1 MRRARRQI
9 VSVVVLGLA
18 MVAIAYAQAQPEP
31 PRTAEKTMTIVG
43 CLVRG
48 PSAGADEFFVRTP
61 AIAVP
66 AGTPITVG
74 GSGSSTSGRAT
85 TSAGAPAATTAYR
98 ITGLTGEELKPH
110 LGHRIELQGQ
120 LSQNTPPTSK
130 TTTTQDPKTGRVT
143 TTVKEDWTIAG
154 VLHATAMKM
163 VDGSCQ

>member
-9 VSVVVLGLA
+9 VSVVVMGLA
-18 MVAIAYAQAQPEP
+18 TVAIAYAQAQPEQ

-43 CLVRG
+43 CLVRA
-48 PSAGADEFFVRTP
+48 PSAGAEEFFVRTP

-74 GSGSSTSGRAT
+74 GSGASTTSRAT
-85 TSAGAPAATTAYR
+85 TSAGTPAATTAYR
-98 ITGLTGEELKPH
+98 ITGLTAAELKPH
-110 LGHRIELQGQ
+110 LGHRLELQGH
-120 LSQNTPPTSK
+120 LSQNTPPTSTA
-130 TTTTQDPKTGRVT
+130 TTSQDPKTGRVT
-143 TTVKEDWTIAG
+143 TAVKEDWTIAG